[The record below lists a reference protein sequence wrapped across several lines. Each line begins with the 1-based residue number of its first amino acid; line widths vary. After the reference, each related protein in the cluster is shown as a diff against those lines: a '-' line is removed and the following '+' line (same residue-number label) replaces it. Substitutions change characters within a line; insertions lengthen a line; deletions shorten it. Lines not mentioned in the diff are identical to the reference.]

1 MNGLIGINLGMT
13 SFFSKGGKNIP
24 CTIIKIGPCYIV
36 QIKTIKKDGYS
47 SIQLGI
53 EEKKKK
59 HTTNPLQGHFKK
71 AGISPKKKLMEVR
84 EIFVENRESFKLG
97 SKINPD
103 FLIEGELVDVQ
114 GISRGKGFQGVVK
127 RHGFSG
133 VGERTHGQHNRLRSP
148 GSVGAGSDP
157 SRIFKGKKM
166 AGRMGCQNVTIQ
178 NLKILKIDISQN
190 ILVLKGAVPGNKNS
204 YLMIKKKK
212 WN

>member
-1 MNGLIGINLGMT
+1 MNGLIGIHLGM
-13 SFFSKGGKNIP
+13 SSIFSQDGRNIP

-36 QIKTIKKDGYS
+36 QIKTVKKDGYS

-53 EEKKKK
+53 EDKKKK
-59 HTTNPLQGHFKK
+59 HTTNSLKGHFKK
-71 AGISPKKKLMEVR
+71 AGITPKKKLI
-84 EIFVENRESFKLG
+84 EIRNIFLIDKKSFKLG

-114 GISRGKGFQGVVK
+114 GISKGKGFQGVVK
-127 RHGFSG
+127 RHKFSG

-166 AGRMGCQNVTIQ
+166 AGRMGGGNVTIQ
-178 NLKILKIDISQN
+178 NLKILKIDISKN
-190 ILVLKGAVPGNKNS
+190 ILILKGSVPGNKNS